1 MATDRKAGIVIQERD
16 RHLFR
21 ELNLMRVI
29 DREQATIIGSFGS
42 ASRTNRRLHQL
53 TQAGLLR
60 RFFLGANGAGRK
72 ALYALSRKAAQAFEL
87 PYRGM
92 QRRKDEVLATDLFV
106 QHQLAVNQVYCAVK
120 YPNILPAGVAFER
133 WIPFTTPLSDA
144 LRLIPDGYVEITT
157 PTGVVAAFLEVD
169 RGPETLKVWQ
179 EKVRKYVALANS
191 GQFEPAFHQS
201 RFRVLVVATSERRM
215 HSIRKTVAAMTDKVF
230 WFATLDSL
238 PNSGVFGSIWIRPKG
253 EERQTLIQGLP

>member
-1 MATDRKAGIVIQERD
+1 MATDRNAGIVIQERD

-21 ELNLMRVI
+21 ELALMRVI
-29 DREQATIIGSFGS
+29 DREQATIIASFGS

-53 TQAGLLR
+53 TQAGLLH

-72 ALYALSRKAAQAFEL
+72 AVYALSRKTAQAFNL
-87 PYRGM
+87 PYRGP
-92 QRRKDEVLATDLFV
+92 QRRKDEVLVTDLFV
-106 QHQLAVNQVYCAVK
+106 QHQLAVNLVYCAAK
-120 YPNILPAGVAFER
+120 YSTPPAGVAFKR
-133 WIPFTTPLSDA
+133 WIPFTVPLSET

-157 PTGVVAAFLEVD
+157 PAEIRAAFVEVD

-179 EKVRKYVALANS
+179 EKVRKYFALANS

-201 RFRVLVVATSERRM
+201 HFRVLVVATSERRM
-215 HSIRKTVAAMTDKVF
+215 HSIRKTIAEMTDKVF

-238 PNSGVFGSIWIRPKG
+238 SNGGVFGTVWLMPRD
-253 EERQTLIQGLP
+253 EERRTLIQGLS

>member
-1 MATDRKAGIVIQERD
+1 MATEHKASIVIQERD

-21 ELNLMRVI
+21 ELALVRVI
-29 DREQATIIGSFGS
+29 DREQATIIGRFGS
-42 ASRTNRRLHQL
+42 ASRTNRRLYQL

-72 ALYALSRKAAQAFEL
+72 AVYALSRKAAQAFDL
-87 PYRGM
+87 PYRGL

-106 QHQLAVNQVYCAVK
+106 QHQLAVNEVYCGLK
-120 YPNILPAGVAFER
+120 YSTPPAGVAFGR
-133 WIPFTTPLSDA
+133 WIPFTVPLSDT

-157 PTGVVAAFLEVD
+157 PTTVVAAFLEVD

-179 EKVRKYVALANS
+179 EKVRKYIALANS

-215 HSIRKTVAAMTDKVF
+215 QSIRKTVAAMTDKVF
-230 WFATLDSL
+230 WFATLASL
-238 PNSGVFGSIWIRPKG
+238 LNGGFFGPVWLQPKS
-253 EERQTLIQGLP
+253 EEQQPLIQGLT

>member
-1 MATDRKAGIVIQERD
+1 MATDGKAGIVIQERD

-21 ELNLMRVI
+21 ELALMRVI
-29 DREQATIIGSFGS
+29 DREQATIVGKFGS

-53 TQAGLLR
+53 AQAGLLR

-72 ALYALSRKAAQAFEL
+72 ALYVLSRKAAQAFDL
-87 PYRGM
+87 PYRGL
-92 QRRKDEVLATDLFV
+92 QRRKDEVLVTDLFV

-120 YPNILPAGVAFER
+120 YSTLPVGVVFGR
-133 WIPFTTPLSDA
+133 WIPFTAPLSA
-144 LRLIPDGYVEITT
+144 TLPLIPDGYVEITT
-157 PTGVVAAFLEVD
+157 PTGAVAAFLEVD

-179 EKVRKYVALANS
+179 EKVRKYIALANS

-215 HSIRKTVAAMTDKVF
+215 LSIRKTVAAMTDKVF

-238 PNSGVFGSIWIRPKG
+238 PNGGFFRAVWLRPTDG
-253 EERQTLIQGLP
+253 ERQTLIQGLS

>member
-1 MATDRKAGIVIQERD
+1 MATERKPGIVIQERD

-21 ELNLMRVI
+21 ELALMRVI
-29 DREQATIIGSFGS
+29 DREQATVVGRFGS

-72 ALYALSRKAAQAFEL
+72 ALYMLSRKAAQAFDL
-87 PYRGM
+87 PYRGL
-92 QRRKDEVLATDLFV
+92 QRQNDEVLVTDLFV
-106 QHQLAVNQVYCAVK
+106 QHQLAVNQVYCALK
-120 YPNILPAGVAFER
+120 YPRTQPAGFTFGR
-133 WIPFTTPLSDA
+133 WVSFTAPLSA
-144 LRLIPDGYVEITT
+144 SLRLIPDGYVEITT
-157 PTGVVAAFLEVD
+157 PLGVIAAFLEVD

-179 EKVRKYVALANS
+179 EKVRKYIALANS
-191 GQFEPAFHQS
+191 GHFEPAFHQS

-215 HSIRKTVAAMTDKVF
+215 HSIRKTVALMTNKVF

-238 PNSGVFGSIWIRPKG
+238 ATGEVFGSVWFRPSG
-253 EERQTLIQGLP
+253 DERQPLTQGLS

>member
-16 RHLFR
+16 RHLLR
-21 ELNLMRVI
+21 ELALTRVI

-53 TQAGLLR
+53 TRAGLLN

-72 ALYALSRKAAQAFEL
+72 ALYALSRNAAQAFDL
-87 PYRGM
+87 PYRGL
-92 QRRKDEVLATDLFV
+92 QRRKDEVLVTDLFV
-106 QHQLAVNQVYCAVK
+106 QHQLAVNHVYCALK
-120 YPNILPAGVAFER
+120 YANAPPTGVIFGR
-133 WIPFTTPLSDA
+133 WISFTAPLSA
-144 LRLIPDGYVEITT
+144 TLRLIPDGYVEIAT
-157 PTGVVAAFLEVD
+157 PTGTVAAFLEVD

-179 EKVRKYVALANS
+179 EKVRKYIALANS
-191 GQFEPAFHQS
+191 WQFEPAFHQS

-215 HSIRKTVAAMTDKVF
+215 LSIRKTVAAMTDKVF

-238 PNSGVFGSIWIRPKG
+238 PKGGVFGSVWLRPKG
-253 EERQTLIQGLP
+253 EGRQTLLKGLP